1 MASVGGGG
9 STVHGVIGKGIARMH
24 LKGDWKEEEKHLGA
38 TPARQSK
45 EQVERPRAA
54 RKS

>member
-9 STVHGVIGKGIARMH
+9 STVHGVIGKGIARTH

-38 TPARQSK
+38 KQSK
-45 EQVERPRAA
+45 EQVERPSAA